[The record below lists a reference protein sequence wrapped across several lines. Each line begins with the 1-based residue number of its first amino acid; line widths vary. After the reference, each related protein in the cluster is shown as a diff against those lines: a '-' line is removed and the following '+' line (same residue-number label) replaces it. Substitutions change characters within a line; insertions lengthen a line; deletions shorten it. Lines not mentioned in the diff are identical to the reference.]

1 MNKFD
6 KQADI
11 YYQLASTVYQKPI
24 EEVSLEERYNA
35 KDMYYSWCYSGTPLL
50 EYPKELQNAIKAAN
64 DNRPNSIQ
72 GGDGVHLSDWG
83 NFTRNKRG

>member
-1 MNKFD
+1 MSEFD
-6 KQADI
+6 KKTDV

-24 EEVSLEERYNA
+24 EEVSLEERDMA
-35 KDMYYSWCYSGTPLL
+35 KTMYYAWFYSDNPLL
-50 EYPKELQNAIKAAN
+50 AYPKELQNAVKAAK

-72 GGDGVHLSDWG
+72 GGDGVHLSDWA